1 MIYEL
6 RFLESF
12 HDALSCAFMD
22 WLMVLVSWLGNGGAI
37 WALLCF
43 VLLCRHQT
51 RRLGL
56 SMVFSLLIELVFCT
70 MLKNIFA
77 RPRPFSF
84 QRDAELLIPDP
95 TDWSFPSGHTASS
108 FAAVFALHDAGW
120 KLTVPTS
127 ILASLIAISR
137 MYLFVHYPSD
147 IIAGLILGLICGHLG
162 RLFATI
168 AEQFWK
174 K

>member
-84 QRDAELLIPDP
+84 QRDAELLIPAP
-95 TDWSFPSGHTASS
+95 TDWSFPSGI
-108 FAAVFALHDAGW
+108 
-120 KLTVPTS
+120 P
-127 ILASLIAISR
+127 
-137 MYLFVHYPSD
+137 
-147 IIAGLILGLICGHLG
+147 
-162 RLFATI
+162 
-168 AEQFWK
+168 
-174 K
+174 